1 MKIPVI
7 LRSFSGWLKQKS
19 SNTLFKRMSAL
30 SHFDVFVFLTYPSL
44 NLEIAFFLPLIM
56 SFCLFFRRVNVLYFL
71 SLKKSFF
78 FFKEAATWTLNK
90 GCCLSMAY
98 FICSHLC
105 HLLWCHLHG
114 VNFLPLQI
122 FWRLMEYWCLLEHF
136 RLQM

>member
-1 MKIPVI
+1 MRK
-7 LRSFSGWLKQKS
+7 KKKN

-30 SHFDVFVFLTYPSL
+30 SHYYVFVFLTYPSF
-44 NLEIAFFLPLIM
+44 NLELAGFVFFFLFLFFLPPLC
-56 SFCLFFRRVNVLYFL
+56 FCLFFQRVNALYFL
-71 SLKKSFF
+71 SLKKI

-105 HLLWCHLHG
+105 HLLWCRHLYG

-122 FWRLMEYWCLLEHF
+122 FWRLMEYWCLLECF